1 VPEFQGEG
9 RRVSSIA
16 GWRRLTPIAAN
27 WPLWLFAPF
36 VLVAAPLSVRA
47 IGPVDGE
54 VAVTVAIVAYYAALF
69 RRSGADLRRLMV
81 IIVPISLAGEVLCS
95 LILGLYRYRG
105 DAIPPFVPLGHA
117 VIFATGVYAARHPA
131 LAGRERLA
139 RGVLLASYVLAFAA
153 AILWLGDTLSV
164 VAGLLLIL
172 LLARKR
178 WALLYLV
185 MGIVVLG
192 IEIAGT
198 RAGVWAWQR
207 ESLGGLTA
215 TNPPIGA
222 IVLYVFGDALIT
234 RAVRLL
240 GRLGLAPC
248 ASSTSI
254 PFAHPPT
261 SQSVDHPSCR

>member
-1 VPEFQGEG
+1 MVT
-9 RRVSSIA
+9 R
-16 GWRRLTPIAAN
+16 IAAN

-47 IGPVDGE
+47 IGPVNGT

-69 RRSGADLRRLMV
+69 RRADADLRRLML

-105 DAIPPFVPLGHA
+105 DVIPPFVPLGHA
-117 VIFATGVYAARHPA
+117 VIFATWVYAARHPA
-131 LAGRERLA
+131 LAGRERVARKVLLVGYALA
-139 RGVLLASYVLAFAA
+139 FAVAILWFGDTLSIVGGVLLA
-153 AILWLGDTLSV
+153 
-164 VAGLLLIL
+164 L

-185 MGIVVLG
+185 MGIVVFA
-192 IEIAGT
+192 IELAGT
-198 RAGVWAWQR
+198 RAGVWTWRR

-222 IVLYVFGDALIT
+222 IVLYVFGDALIARVDRLCRRVGLVGGGRRVQLDPT
-234 RAVRLL
+234 AV
-240 GRLGLAPC
+240 
-248 ASSTSI
+248 SSQPI
-254 PFAHPPT
+254 E
-261 SQSVDHPSCR
+261 